1 MSIISIFDKDNSI
14 SLDGLINAIQSADTP
29 TSLTEFAKQSMI
41 NSRVYIEKNLATDEI
56 LTPLMQNIMS
66 LYCGL
71 VFTAVNLNQNICGSK
86 TVRDI
91 SSTVSSAEAFDAR
104 QKSNT
109 FDSAM
114 SLMKDYFVGSNK
126 DPMVNRPYVS
136 MSRNSNHRN
145 NNNNNNSNPNNSN
158 DIHNNT
164 YHGHTVQNL
173 NPVNINNNNS
183 DNRNLSTSVKY
194 DMKPASIID
203 PDPKSVNLPSGR
215 ILSIPMLTD
224 SNSMFNLQL
233 LIQLFPF
240 FIETDVA
247 QEFINLNF
255 TPSFWRRFTQFQ
267 AGEISFFKD
276 FIFSCDLREKR
287 MKALIKDK
295 TGGLAD
301 MINKQKN
308 AVASHWMNFLR
319 KPGTEKINIASTIL
333 ILNKNS
339 VDKALNKNGIDLKS
353 SSNRKKFFE
362 NSYCMMLVVVDQM
375 YNEVNIYYNG
385 IEAVSTFKYEQI
397 KRESKKDS
405 TDLVSIMKSYAQ
417 GLAPKF

>member
-14 SLDGLINAIQSADTP
+14 SLDGLINAIQSANSP

-126 DPMVNRPYVS
+126 DNLLNRPYAS
-136 MSRNSNHRN
+136 MKR
-145 NNNNNNSNPNNSN
+145 
-158 DIHNNT
+158 
-164 YHGHTVQNL
+164 
-173 NPVNINNNNS
+173 NS
-183 DNRNLSTSVKY
+183 DNDANRTQIISDNRQIDNRNYSTKIDLKTNSV
-194 DMKPASIID
+194 ID
-203 PDPKSVNLPSGR
+203 PEPKSVSLPSGR
-215 ILSIPMLTD
+215 ILNIPMLTD
-224 SNSMFNLQL
+224 GKSSFNLQL

-333 ILNKNS
+333 ILNRNS
-339 VDKALNKNGIDLKS
+339 VDKTLNKSGIDLKS
-353 SSNRKKFFE
+353 ISNRKRFFE
-362 NSYCMMLVVVDQM
+362 NSYCMMLVLVDQM
-375 YNEVNIYYNG
+375 YNEVTIYYNG

-397 KRESKKDS
+397 KRESKKES

>member
-14 SLDGLINAIQSADTP
+14 SLDGLINAIQSANSP

-126 DPMVNRPYVS
+126 DNLLNRPYAS
-136 MSRNSNHRN
+136 MKR
-145 NNNNNNSNPNNSN
+145 
-158 DIHNNT
+158 
-164 YHGHTVQNL
+164 
-173 NPVNINNNNS
+173 NS
-183 DNRNLSTSVKY
+183 DNDANRTQIISDNRQIDNRNYSTKIDSKPSSV
-194 DMKPASIID
+194 ID
-203 PDPKSVNLPSGR
+203 PEPKSVSLPSGR
-215 ILSIPMLTD
+215 ILNIPMLTD
-224 SNSMFNLQL
+224 GKSSFNLQL

-339 VDKALNKNGIDLKS
+339 VDKALHKNGIDLKS

-375 YNEVNIYYNG
+375 YNEVDIYYNG

>member
-109 FDSAM
+109 FDSTM

-126 DPMVNRPYVS
+126 DNLLNRPYTS
-136 MSRNSNHRN
+136 MKR
-145 NNNNNNSNPNNSN
+145 
-158 DIHNNT
+158 
-164 YHGHTVQNL
+164 
-173 NPVNINNNNS
+173 NS
-183 DNRNLSTSVKY
+183 DNDANRTQIISDNRQIDNRNYSTKIDLKTNSV
-194 DMKPASIID
+194 ID
-203 PDPKSVNLPSGR
+203 PEPKSVSLPSGR
-215 ILSIPMLTD
+215 ILNIPMLTD
-224 SNSMFNLQL
+224 GKSSFNLQL

-362 NSYCMMLVVVDQM
+362 SSYCMMLVVVDQM
-375 YNEVNIYYNG
+375 YNEVDIYYNG

>member
-14 SLDGLINAIQSADTP
+14 SLDGLINAIQSANSP
-29 TSLTEFAKQSMI
+29 ASLTEFAKQSMI

-114 SLMKDYFVGSNK
+114 SLMKNYFVGSNK
-126 DPMVNRPYVS
+126 DNLLNRPYAS
-136 MSRNSNHRN
+136 MKR
-145 NNNNNNSNPNNSN
+145 
-158 DIHNNT
+158 
-164 YHGHTVQNL
+164 
-173 NPVNINNNNS
+173 NS
-183 DNRNLSTSVKY
+183 DNDANRTQIISDNRQIDNRNYSTKIDLKTNSV
-194 DMKPASIID
+194 ID
-203 PDPKSVNLPSGR
+203 PEPKSVSLPSGR
-215 ILSIPMLTD
+215 ILNIPMLTD
-224 SNSMFNLQL
+224 GKSSFNLQL

-375 YNEVNIYYNG
+375 YNEVDIYYNG

>member
-14 SLDGLINAIQSADTP
+14 SLDGLINAIQSANSP

-109 FDSAM
+109 FDSTM
-114 SLMKDYFVGSNK
+114 GLMKDYFVGSNK

-145 NNNNNNSNPNNSN
+145 NNHRNNSNG
-158 DIHNNT
+158 IHNNT
-164 YHGHTVQNL
+164 YYGDTVQNL

-183 DNRNLSTSVKY
+183 DNRHYSTSTKI
-194 DMKPASIID
+194 DLKPNSVID
-203 PDPKSVNLPSGR
+203 PEPKSVSLPSGR
-215 ILSIPMLTD
+215 ILNIPMITD
-224 SNSMFNLQL
+224 GNSTFNLQL

-240 FIETDVA
+240 FIESDVA
-247 QEFINLNF
+247 QEFIDLNF
-255 TPSFWRRFTQFQ
+255 TPSFWRRFTQFK

-339 VDKALNKNGIDLKS
+339 VDKALHKNGIDLKS

-375 YNEVNIYYNG
+375 YNEVDIYYNG

>member
-1 MSIISIFDKDNSI
+1 MSIISVFDKDNSI
-14 SLDGLINAIQSADTP
+14 SLDGLINAIQSADSP

-109 FDSAM
+109 FDSTM

-126 DPMVNRPYVS
+126 DNLLNRPYTS
-136 MSRNSNHRN
+136 MKR
-145 NNNNNNSNPNNSN
+145 
-158 DIHNNT
+158 
-164 YHGHTVQNL
+164 
-173 NPVNINNNNS
+173 NS
-183 DNRNLSTSVKY
+183 DNDANRTQIISDNRQIDNRNYSTKIDLKTNSV
-194 DMKPASIID
+194 ID
-203 PDPKSVNLPSGR
+203 PEPKSVSLPSGR
-215 ILSIPMLTD
+215 ILNIPMLTD
-224 SNSMFNLQL
+224 GKSTFNLQL

-362 NSYCMMLVVVDQM
+362 SSYCMMLVVVDQM
-375 YNEVNIYYNG
+375 YNEVDIYYNG

>member
-14 SLDGLINAIQSADTP
+14 SLDGLINAIQSADSP

-126 DPMVNRPYVS
+126 DKSLNRPYAS
-136 MSRNSNHRN
+136 MKR
-145 NNNNNNSNPNNSN
+145 
-158 DIHNNT
+158 
-164 YHGHTVQNL
+164 
-173 NPVNINNNNS
+173 NS
-183 DNRNLSTSVKY
+183 DNDANRTQIISDNRQIDNRNYSTKIDLKTNSV
-194 DMKPASIID
+194 ID
-203 PDPKSVNLPSGR
+203 PEPKSVSLPSGR
-215 ILSIPMLTD
+215 ILNIPMLTD
-224 SNSMFNLQL
+224 GKSSFNLQL

-319 KPGTEKINIASTIL
+319 KPGTEKVNIASTIL
-333 ILNKNS
+333 ILNRS
-339 VDKALNKNGIDLKS
+339 SIDKTLNKSGIDLKS
-353 SSNRKKFFE
+353 ISNRKRFFE
-362 NSYCMMLVVVDQM
+362 NMG
-375 YNEVNIYYNG
+375 IY
-385 IEAVSTFKYEQI
+385 
-397 KRESKKDS
+397 
-405 TDLVSIMKSYAQ
+405 
-417 GLAPKF
+417 

>member
-126 DPMVNRPYVS
+126 DNLLNRPYAS
-136 MSRNSNHRN
+136 MERN
-145 NNNNNNSNPNNSN
+145 N
-158 DIHNNT
+158 HNNA
-164 YHGHTVQNL
+164 
-173 NPVNINNNNS
+173 NPTKIIS
-183 DNRNLSTSVKY
+183 DNRQIDNRNYSTSTKIDLKTNSV
-194 DMKPASIID
+194 ID
-203 PDPKSVNLPSGR
+203 PEPKSVSLPSGR

-224 SNSMFNLQL
+224 AKSTFNLQL

-375 YNEVNIYYNG
+375 YNEVDIYYNG

>member
-14 SLDGLINAIQSADTP
+14 SLDGLINAIQSANSP

-109 FDSAM
+109 FDSTM

-126 DPMVNRPYVS
+126 DNLLNRPYAS
-136 MSRNSNHRN
+136 MKRNDA
-145 NNNNNNSNPNNSN
+145 N
-158 DIHNNT
+158 DANRTQI
-164 YHGHTVQNL
+164 
-173 NPVNINNNNS
+173 IS
-183 DNRNLSTSVKY
+183 DNRQDNRSYSNSTKIDLKTNSV
-194 DMKPASIID
+194 ID
-203 PDPKSVNLPSGR
+203 PEPKSVSLPSGR
-215 ILSIPMLTD
+215 ILNIPMLTD
-224 SNSMFNLQL
+224 GKSTFNLQL

-375 YNEVNIYYNG
+375 YNEVDIYYNG

>member
-14 SLDGLINAIQSADTP
+14 SLDGLINAIQSANSP

-126 DPMVNRPYVS
+126 DKSLNRPYAS
-136 MSRNSNHRN
+136 MKR
-145 NNNNNNSNPNNSN
+145 
-158 DIHNNT
+158 
-164 YHGHTVQNL
+164 
-173 NPVNINNNNS
+173 NS
-183 DNRNLSTSVKY
+183 DNDANRTQIISDNRQIDNRNYSTKIDLKTNSV
-194 DMKPASIID
+194 ID
-203 PDPKSVNLPSGR
+203 PEPKSVSLPSGR
-215 ILSIPMLTD
+215 ILNIPMLTD
-224 SNSMFNLQL
+224 GKSSFNLQL

-375 YNEVNIYYNG
+375 YNEVDIYYNG

>member
-1 MSIISIFDKDNSI
+1 MSIISVFDKDNSI
-14 SLDGLINAIQSADTP
+14 SLDGLINAIQSANGP
-29 TSLTEFAKQSMI
+29 TSLTELAKQSMI

-104 QKSNT
+104 QKCNT

-126 DPMVNRPYVS
+126 DNLLNRPYAS
-136 MSRNSNHRN
+136 MKR
-145 NNNNNNSNPNNSN
+145 
-158 DIHNNT
+158 
-164 YHGHTVQNL
+164 
-173 NPVNINNNNS
+173 NS
-183 DNRNLSTSVKY
+183 DNDANRTQIISDNRQIDNRNYSTKIDLKTNSV
-194 DMKPASIID
+194 ID
-203 PDPKSVNLPSGR
+203 PEPKSVSLPSGR
-215 ILSIPMLTD
+215 ILNIPMLTD
-224 SNSMFNLQL
+224 GKSSFNLQL

-339 VDKALNKNGIDLKS
+339 VDI
-353 SSNRKKFFE
+353 
-362 NSYCMMLVVVDQM
+362 
-375 YNEVNIYYNG
+375 
-385 IEAVSTFKYEQI
+385 
-397 KRESKKDS
+397 SKVK
-405 TDLVSIMKSYAQ
+405 
-417 GLAPKF
+417 GLH

>member
-14 SLDGLINAIQSADTP
+14 SLDGLINAIQSANNP

-126 DPMVNRPYVS
+126 DNLLNRPYAS
-136 MSRNSNHRN
+136 MKRNDA
-145 NNNNNNSNPNNSN
+145 N
-158 DIHNNT
+158 DANRTQI
-164 YHGHTVQNL
+164 
-173 NPVNINNNNS
+173 IS
-183 DNRNLSTSVKY
+183 DNRQDNRSYSNSTKIDLKSNSV
-194 DMKPASIID
+194 ID
-203 PDPKSVNLPSGR
+203 PEPKSVSLPSGR
-215 ILSIPMLTD
+215 ILNIPMLTD
-224 SNSMFNLQL
+224 GKSTFNLQL

>member
-1 MSIISIFDKDNSI
+1 MSIISVFDKDNSI
-14 SLDGLINAIQSADTP
+14 SLDGLIDAIQSANGP
-29 TSLTEFAKQSMI
+29 TSLTELAKQSMI

-86 TVRDI
+86 TVKDI
-91 SSTVSSAEAFDAR
+91 SSTVSSAEAFDAK
-104 QKSNT
+104 QKSDS
-109 FDSAM
+109 FDSTVD
-114 SLMKDYFVGSNK
+114 LMKDYFVGSNK
-126 DPMVNRPYVS
+126 DKMLNHPYVS
-136 MSRNSNHRN
+136 MAKGTVRNDVQNDVHN
-145 NNNNNNSNPNNSN
+145 NN
-158 DIHNNT
+158 
-164 YHGHTVQNL
+164 YHGQTTQNF
-173 NPVNINNNNS
+173 NPVNTYNTTE
-183 DNRNLSTSVKY
+183 DNRNFSTSVKY

-215 ILSIPMLTD
+215 ILNIPMLTD
-224 SNSMFNLQL
+224 ANTMFNLQL

-255 TPSFWRRFTQFQ
+255 TPSFWRRFTQFK

-276 FIFSCDLREKR
+276 FIFSCDLRDKR

-319 KPGTEKINIASTIL
+319 KPGTEKVNIASTIL
-333 ILNKNS
+333 ILNRNS
-339 VDKALNKNGIDLKS
+339 VDKTLNKSGIDLKS
-353 SSNRKKFFE
+353 ISNRKRFFE
-362 NSYCMMLVVVDQM
+362 NSYCMMLVLVDQM
-375 YNEVNIYYNG
+375 YNEVTIYYNG
-385 IEAVSTFKYEQI
+385 IEAVSTFKYDQI
-397 KRESKKDS
+397 KRESKKES

>member
-14 SLDGLINAIQSADTP
+14 SLDGLINAIQSANSP
-29 TSLTEFAKQSMI
+29 ASLTEFAKQSMI

-126 DPMVNRPYVS
+126 DNLLNRPYAS
-136 MSRNSNHRN
+136 MKR
-145 NNNNNNSNPNNSN
+145 
-158 DIHNNT
+158 
-164 YHGHTVQNL
+164 
-173 NPVNINNNNS
+173 NS
-183 DNRNLSTSVKY
+183 DNDANRTQIISDNRQIDNRNYSTKIDLKTNSV
-194 DMKPASIID
+194 ID
-203 PDPKSVNLPSGR
+203 PEPKSVSLPSGR
-215 ILSIPMLTD
+215 ILNIPMLTD
-224 SNSMFNLQL
+224 GKSSFNLQL

-375 YNEVNIYYNG
+375 YNEVEIYYNG

>member
-14 SLDGLINAIQSADTP
+14 SLDGLIDAIQSANSP

-126 DPMVNRPYVS
+126 DNLLNRPYAS
-136 MSRNSNHRN
+136 MKRNDA
-145 NNNNNNSNPNNSN
+145 N
-158 DIHNNT
+158 DANRTQI
-164 YHGHTVQNL
+164 
-173 NPVNINNNNS
+173 IS
-183 DNRNLSTSVKY
+183 DNRQDNRNYSTSTKIDLKTNSV
-194 DMKPASIID
+194 ID
-203 PDPKSVNLPSGR
+203 PEPKSVSLPSGR
-215 ILSIPMLTD
+215 ILNIPMLTD
-224 SNSMFNLQL
+224 GKSTFNLQL

-375 YNEVNIYYNG
+375 YNEVDIYYNG

>member
-14 SLDGLINAIQSADTP
+14 SLDGLINAIQSADSP

-126 DPMVNRPYVS
+126 DKLLNRPYAS
-136 MSRNSNHRN
+136 MKR
-145 NNNNNNSNPNNSN
+145 
-158 DIHNNT
+158 
-164 YHGHTVQNL
+164 
-173 NPVNINNNNS
+173 NS
-183 DNRNLSTSVKY
+183 DNDANPTKIISDNRQIDNRNYSTSTKIDLKTNSV
-194 DMKPASIID
+194 ID
-203 PDPKSVNLPSGR
+203 PEPKSVSLPSGR
-215 ILSIPMLTD
+215 ILNIPMLTD
-224 SNSMFNLQL
+224 GNSSFNLQL

-339 VDKALNKNGIDLKS
+339 VDKALNKNSIDLKN
-353 SSNRKKFFE
+353 SSNRRKFFE

>member
-14 SLDGLINAIQSADTP
+14 SLDGLINAIQSANSP
-29 TSLTEFAKQSMI
+29 ASLTEFAKQSMI

-126 DPMVNRPYVS
+126 DNLLNRPYAS
-136 MSRNSNHRN
+136 MKR
-145 NNNNNNSNPNNSN
+145 
-158 DIHNNT
+158 
-164 YHGHTVQNL
+164 
-173 NPVNINNNNS
+173 NS
-183 DNRNLSTSVKY
+183 DNDANRTQIISDNRQIDNRNYSTKVDLKTNSV
-194 DMKPASIID
+194 ID
-203 PDPKSVNLPSGR
+203 PEPKSVSLPSGR
-215 ILSIPMLTD
+215 ILNIPMLTD
-224 SNSMFNLQL
+224 GKSSFNLQL

-375 YNEVNIYYNG
+375 YNEVDIYYNG

>member
-14 SLDGLINAIQSADTP
+14 SLDGLINAIQSANSP
-29 TSLTEFAKQSMI
+29 ASLTEFAKQSMI

-126 DPMVNRPYVS
+126 DNLLNRPYAS
-136 MSRNSNHRN
+136 MKRN
-145 NNNNNNSNPNNSN
+145 NAN
-158 DIHNNT
+158 DANRTQI
-164 YHGHTVQNL
+164 
-173 NPVNINNNNS
+173 IS
-183 DNRNLSTSVKY
+183 DNRQIDNRDYSTSTKI
-194 DMKPASIID
+194 DLKPSSVID
-203 PDPKSVNLPSGR
+203 PEPKSVSLPSGR
-215 ILSIPMLTD
+215 ILNIPMLTD
-224 SNSMFNLQL
+224 GKSSFNLQL

-375 YNEVNIYYNG
+375 YNEVEIYYNG

>member
-1 MSIISIFDKDNSI
+1 MSIISVFDKDNSI
-14 SLDGLINAIQSADTP
+14 SLDGLINAIQSANGP
-29 TSLTEFAKQSMI
+29 TSLTELAKQSMI

-86 TVRDI
+86 TVKDI
-91 SSTVSSAEAFDAR
+91 SSTVSSAEAFDAQ
-104 QKSNT
+104 QKSDT
-109 FDSAM
+109 FDSTM
-114 SLMKDYFVGSNK
+114 GLMKDYFVGSNK

-136 MSRNSNHRN
+136 MTRNSNNRN
-145 NNNNNNSNPNNSN
+145 NSHRNNSN

-164 YHGHTVQNL
+164 YYGDTVQNL
-173 NPVNINNNNS
+173 NPVNTFNTSS
-183 DNRNLSTSVKY
+183 DNRNFSTSVKY

-215 ILSIPMLTD
+215 ILNIPMLTD
-224 SNSMFNLQL
+224 ANTMFNLQL

-255 TPSFWRRFTQFQ
+255 TPSFWRRFTQFK

-276 FIFSCDLREKR
+276 FIFSCDLRDKR

-319 KPGTEKINIASTIL
+319 KPGTEKVNIASTIL
-333 ILNKNS
+333 ILNRNS
-339 VDKALNKNGIDLKS
+339 VDKTLNKSGIDLKS
-353 SSNRKKFFE
+353 ISNRKRFFE
-362 NSYCMMLVVVDQM
+362 NSYCMMLVLVDQM
-375 YNEVNIYYNG
+375 YNEVTIYYNG
-385 IEAVSTFKYEQI
+385 IEAVSTFKYDQI
-397 KRESKKDS
+397 KRESKKES

>member
-14 SLDGLINAIQSADTP
+14 SLDGLINAIQSANSP
-29 TSLTEFAKQSMI
+29 ASLTEFAKQSMI

-126 DPMVNRPYVS
+126 DNLLNRPYAS
-136 MSRNSNHRN
+136 MKRNDA
-145 NNNNNNSNPNNSN
+145 N
-158 DIHNNT
+158 DANRTQI
-164 YHGHTVQNL
+164 
-173 NPVNINNNNS
+173 IS
-183 DNRNLSTSVKY
+183 DNRQDNRSYSNSTKIDLKTNSV
-194 DMKPASIID
+194 ID
-203 PDPKSVNLPSGR
+203 PEPKSVSLPSGR
-215 ILSIPMLTD
+215 ILNIPMLTD
-224 SNSMFNLQL
+224 GKSSFNLQL

-375 YNEVNIYYNG
+375 YNEVDIYYNG

>member
-14 SLDGLINAIQSADTP
+14 SLDGLINAIQSANSP
-29 TSLTEFAKQSMI
+29 ASLTEFAKQSMI

-126 DPMVNRPYVS
+126 DNLLNRPYAS
-136 MSRNSNHRN
+136 MKR
-145 NNNNNNSNPNNSN
+145 
-158 DIHNNT
+158 
-164 YHGHTVQNL
+164 
-173 NPVNINNNNS
+173 NS
-183 DNRNLSTSVKY
+183 DNDANRTQIISDNRQIDNRNYSTKIDLKTNSV
-194 DMKPASIID
+194 ID
-203 PDPKSVNLPSGR
+203 PEPKSVSLPSGR
-215 ILSIPMLTD
+215 ILNIPMLTD
-224 SNSMFNLQL
+224 GKSSFNLQL

-375 YNEVNIYYNG
+375 YNEVDIYYNG

>member
-1 MSIISIFDKDNSI
+1 MSIISVFDKDNSI
-14 SLDGLINAIQSADTP
+14 SLDGLIDAIQSANAP
-29 TSLTEFAKQSMI
+29 TSLTEFAKKSMI

-86 TVRDI
+86 TVKDI
-91 SSTVSSAEAFDAR
+91 SSTVASAEAFDAR
-104 QKSNT
+104 EKSDT
-109 FDSAM
+109 FNSTVD
-114 SLMKDYFVGSNK
+114 LMKDYFVGSNK
-126 DPMVNRPYVS
+126 DKVLNRPYVS
-136 MSRNSNHRN
+136 MADDTVHNDVHN
-145 NNNNNNSNPNNSN
+145 NN
-158 DIHNNT
+158 
-164 YHGHTVQNL
+164 YHGRTTQNF
-173 NPVNINNNNS
+173 NPVNTYNTS
-183 DNRNLSTSVKY
+183 EDNRNFSTSTKY

-215 ILSIPMLTD
+215 ILNIPMLTD
-224 SNSMFNLQL
+224 ANTMFNLQL
-233 LIQLFPF
+233 LVQLFPF
-240 FIETDVA
+240 FIESDVA

-255 TPSFWRRFTQFQ
+255 TPSFWRRFTQFK

-287 MKALIKDK
+287 MRALIKDK

-319 KPGTEKINIASTIL
+319 KPGTEKVNIASTIL
-333 ILNKNS
+333 ILNRNS
-339 VDKALNKNGIDLKS
+339 VDKTLNKSGIDLKNIS
-353 SSNRKKFFE
+353 SRRRFFE
-362 NSYCMMLVVVDQM
+362 NSYCMMLVLVDQM
-375 YNEVNIYYNG
+375 YNEVTIYYNG
-385 IEAVSTFKYEQI
+385 IEAVSTFKYDQI
-397 KRESKKDS
+397 KRESKKES

>member
-14 SLDGLINAIQSADTP
+14 SLDGLINAIQSANSP
-29 TSLTEFAKQSMI
+29 ASLTEFAKQSMI

-126 DPMVNRPYVS
+126 DKSLNRPYAS
-136 MSRNSNHRN
+136 MKR
-145 NNNNNNSNPNNSN
+145 
-158 DIHNNT
+158 
-164 YHGHTVQNL
+164 
-173 NPVNINNNNS
+173 NS
-183 DNRNLSTSVKY
+183 DNDANRTQIISDNRQIDNRNYSTKVDLKANSV
-194 DMKPASIID
+194 ID
-203 PDPKSVNLPSGR
+203 PEPKSVSLPSGR
-215 ILSIPMLTD
+215 ILNIPMLTD
-224 SNSMFNLQL
+224 GKSSFNLQL

-353 SSNRKKFFE
+353 SSNRRKFFE

-375 YNEVNIYYNG
+375 YNEVDIYYNG

>member
-14 SLDGLINAIQSADTP
+14 SLDGLINAIQSANSP

-109 FDSAM
+109 FDSTM

-126 DPMVNRPYVS
+126 DNLLNRPYAS
-136 MSRNSNHRN
+136 MKRN
-145 NNNNNNSNPNNSN
+145 NANNANRTQ
-158 DIHNNT
+158 I
-164 YHGHTVQNL
+164 
-173 NPVNINNNNS
+173 IN
-183 DNRNLSTSVKY
+183 DNRQIDNRRYSNSTKIDLKPNSV
-194 DMKPASIID
+194 ID
-203 PDPKSVNLPSGR
+203 PDPKSVSLPSGR
-215 ILSIPMLTD
+215 ILNIPMLTD
-224 SNSMFNLQL
+224 GNSTFNLQL

-247 QEFINLNF
+247 QEFIDLNF
-255 TPSFWRRFTQFQ
+255 TPSFWRRFTQFK

-308 AVASHWMNFLR
+308 AVASHWMNFLK

-339 VDKALNKNGIDLKS
+339 VDKALSRNGIDLKS

-375 YNEVNIYYNG
+375 YNEVDIYYNG

>member
-14 SLDGLINAIQSADTP
+14 SLDGLINAIQSANSP

-109 FDSAM
+109 FNSTM
-114 SLMKDYFVGSNK
+114 SLMKNYFVGSNK
-126 DPMVNRPYVS
+126 DNLLNRPYAS
-136 MSRNSNHRN
+136 MKRNDAN
-145 NNNNNNSNPNNSN
+145 NANRTQ
-158 DIHNNT
+158 I
-164 YHGHTVQNL
+164 
-173 NPVNINNNNS
+173 IS
-183 DNRNLSTSVKY
+183 DNRQDNRDYSTSTKIDLKTNSV
-194 DMKPASIID
+194 ID
-203 PDPKSVNLPSGR
+203 PEPKSVSLPSGR
-215 ILSIPMLTD
+215 ILNIPMLTD
-224 SNSMFNLQL
+224 GKSTFNLQL

-308 AVASHWMNFLR
+308 AVASHWMNFIR

-353 SSNRKKFFE
+353 SSNRRKFFE

-375 YNEVNIYYNG
+375 YNEVDIYYNG

>member
-1 MSIISIFDKDNSI
+1 MSIISVFDKDNSI
-14 SLDGLINAIQSADTP
+14 SLDGLIDAIQSANGP
-29 TSLTEFAKQSMI
+29 TSLTELAKQSMI

-56 LTPLMQNIMS
+56 LTSLMQNIMS

-109 FDSAM
+109 FDSTM

-126 DPMVNRPYVS
+126 DNLLNRPYTS
-136 MSRNSNHRN
+136 MKQN
-145 NNNNNNSNPNNSN
+145 NPNNP
-158 DIHNNT
+158 
-164 YHGHTVQNL
+164 
-173 NPVNINNNNS
+173 NPTKIIS
-183 DNRNLSTSVKY
+183 DNRQIDNRNYSTSTKIDLKTNSV
-194 DMKPASIID
+194 ID
-203 PDPKSVNLPSGR
+203 PEPKSVSLPSGR

-224 SNSMFNLQL
+224 ANSMFNLQL

-247 QEFINLNF
+247 PEFINLNF

-375 YNEVNIYYNG
+375 YNEVDIYYNG